1 MGSASFDENGL
12 VFTAYALHIQKGTLR
27 IGYADIRGMNKRNTP
42 GFVPNGISILTKD
55 GAAHKFA
62 VNKRDDSLAFLQKPR
77 TDRKAGKR
85 NGDQ

>member
-1 MGSASFDENGL
+1 MRFIYKRERCASDM
-12 VFTAYALHIQKGTLR
+12 R
-27 IGYADIRGMNKRNTP
+27 DIRGMNKRNTP

-85 NGDQ
+85 NGEQ